1 MNSTALGAEKEN
13 INFISEA
20 HEKFY
25 YEKIQKVREADVYHK
40 ALCYCI
46 GMNEDTRRNVDR
58 IYNFKTGCVKPE
70 CLHEGWQT
78 SGSAKVVRMA
88 FNLYCNGTPSVDD
101 EQDTEEQVDECRRYS
116 VEDLFCCCYAP
127 YFWQAIQIRYP
138 EYATYNKNLYAIGGK
153 TEMLRPKEVVQL
165 WVDAF
170 NKHDVE
176 AITALYHENATNHQ
190 VANEP
195 VVGIEAIRTMFTAE
209 FSTSDMTAIVENIF
223 EDGQWAILEWRDPLG
238 LRGCGFFQVVNGKI
252 LFQRGYWDKLSF
264 LKQHNLPIE

>member
-1 MNSTALGAEKEN
+1 
-13 INFISEA
+13 
-20 HEKFY
+20 
-25 YEKIQKVREADVYHK
+25 
-40 ALCYCI
+40 
-46 GMNEDTRRNVDR
+46 
-58 IYNFKTGCVKPE
+58 
-70 CLHEGWQT
+70 
-78 SGSAKVVRMA
+78 
-88 FNLYCNGTPSVDD
+88 
-101 EQDTEEQVDECRRYS
+101 
-116 VEDLFCCCYAP
+116 
-127 YFWQAIQIRYP
+127 
-138 EYATYNKNLYAIGGK
+138 
-153 TEMLRPKEVVQL
+153 MLRPKEVVQL

-209 FSTSDMTAIVENIF
+209 FSTADMTAIVENIF

-264 LKQHNLPIE
+264 LKQHKSKYSIKEKIWNTGHWKIQIPFVYTKRLHRHFLIIRFQLICLLNLLKQC